1 MNFLLMP
8 RIVITLKEKE
18 KEAWESFC
26 SSQKMTGSGM
36 LRKLITHVTKGQ
48 IIFNSKKNKT
58 PKEGIISMRFNSK
71 DVEEIE
77 KRAKKEGFENRSQ
90 WGRALILNKID
101 NHPTFTIEEIKAIV
115 ESNRQLSA
123 IGRNLNQITRALNID
138 ATNSNSPSE
147 ELLISLSKTIDNQ
160 QGKIMSLLD
169 QSLNRW
175 SE

>member
-1 MNFLLMP
+1 MA

-26 SSQKMTGSGM
+26 FRQKITGAGM
-36 LRKLITHVTKGQ
+36 LRKLINHVTKDQ
-48 IIFNSKKNKT
+48 IIFSTIKKDS
-58 PKEGIISMRFNSK
+58 PKEGIISMRFNNQ
-71 DVEEIE
+71 DVKEIE
-77 KRAKKEGFENRSQ
+77 KRANEEGFENRSQ

-101 NHPTFTIEEIKAIV
+101 NHPTFTTEEIKAIT
-115 ESNRQLSA
+115 EANRQLSA
-123 IGRNLNQITRALNID
+123 IGRNLNQIARALNID
-138 ATNSNSPSE
+138 ANHSNPPSE
-147 ELLISLSKTIDNQ
+147 ALLISLSKTINKQ